1 MKDLAVVVKLM
12 MIEKKDIFYSII
24 FGFVA
29 GIAAVGLFAASG
41 YLISK
46 AALAPP
52 LYALIILTSTV
63 KLLGFTKAISRYAE
77 RYFSHRATFTIL
89 SNLRVSF
96 FEKLEPLAPGI
107 FQKYRSGDL
116 LSRIVGDV
124 ESLQNFFLRVF
135 YPPIV
140 LVIVFLCTILF
151 TSFVSIYV
159 ALVLLIGLLLTAFVV
174 PALFAVRQAKIDS
187 HVREGRGNLATEV
200 TEFLHGFR
208 DLKIYQKLHEKEENL
223 LQSSDTYIQEQ
234 ERESINTLYSQ
245 SMNTFVALFI
255 SWLVLALGSFLVVDG
270 QLDGIFLAM
279 LIMISLTVFEDASPM
294 AVFPIHIQD
303 SKQAATRLFS
313 VVDWKSKTEV
323 KQDNV
328 EQLQE
333 NTPHS
338 IEMTDVSFSFPEETR
353 PTLEEIYL
361 KLPACSKTAIV
372 GPSGSG
378 KSTLLQLLLKISS
391 ANQGDIYVDGVPV
404 NQINQ
409 QEIWKNAKVVLQEN
423 HFFYGT
429 IRSNLQLAKD
439 GLTDTEMEA
448 ALVSVM
454 LDHFFLEDQ
463 VYEKGENLSGGE
475 KQRLAIA
482 RAMLKDGQLW
492 LLDEPTSSVD
502 AITEQSIYENLFE
515 QAKNDTLVLISH
527 RLTNLEN
534 MDQIIV
540 MEHGTIIESGT
551 FNELMQQKGYLYKMK
566 EIEKELL

>member
-187 HVREGRGNLATEV
+187 HVREGRADLATEV

-208 DLKIYQKLHEKEENL
+208 DLKI
-223 LQSSDTYIQEQ
+223 
-234 ERESINTLYSQ
+234 
-245 SMNTFVALFI
+245 
-255 SWLVLALGSFLVVDG
+255 
-270 QLDGIFLAM
+270 
-279 LIMISLTVFEDASPM
+279 
-294 AVFPIHIQD
+294 
-303 SKQAATRLFS
+303 
-313 VVDWKSKTEV
+313 
-323 KQDNV
+323 
-328 EQLQE
+328 
-333 NTPHS
+333 
-338 IEMTDVSFSFPEETR
+338 
-353 PTLEEIYL
+353 
-361 KLPACSKTAIV
+361 
-372 GPSGSG
+372 
-378 KSTLLQLLLKISS
+378 
-391 ANQGDIYVDGVPV
+391 
-404 NQINQ
+404 
-409 QEIWKNAKVVLQEN
+409 
-423 HFFYGT
+423 
-429 IRSNLQLAKD
+429 
-439 GLTDTEMEA
+439 
-448 ALVSVM
+448 
-454 LDHFFLEDQ
+454 
-463 VYEKGENLSGGE
+463 
-475 KQRLAIA
+475 
-482 RAMLKDGQLW
+482 
-492 LLDEPTSSVD
+492 
-502 AITEQSIYENLFE
+502 
-515 QAKNDTLVLISH
+515 
-527 RLTNLEN
+527 
-534 MDQIIV
+534 
-540 MEHGTIIESGT
+540 
-551 FNELMQQKGYLYKMK
+551 
-566 EIEKELL
+566 